1 MRAEK
6 TIQLL
11 GNFKLEFQMKVLDFC
26 IFPQMFWI
34 LPEHLRKK
42 KRTKNDFSIFAT
54 FGRLKLFDMAAMRQR

>member
-42 KRTKNDFSIFAT
+42 NELKTIFP
-54 FGRLKLFDMAAMRQR
+54 FLQLSVD